1 MPLLSNAA
9 RKLANDS
16 LIYAALGGIAAAC
29 LTIADFVLFREPC
42 DTQSLIDSIHNV
54 ETPRIIGNVAR
65 CPGAEKSAE
74 QVRTTYASEE
84 LRPAMFHGV
93 AMFYYEMA
101 RAMAEDLPRSAR
113 TPRRSRR

>member
-54 ETPRIIGNVAR
+54 ELERFVHDFKKYMVFVLVPMIVLILELMVSNTFLAIIISTFPLTNKTQDIKV
-65 CPGAEKSAE
+65 
-74 QVRTTYASEE
+74 
-84 LRPAMFHGV
+84 L
-93 AMFYYEMA
+93 
-101 RAMAEDLPRSAR
+101 L
-113 TPRRSRR
+113 